1 MLLNSNRPEH
11 QLMPKEYDLEM
22 GKELTR
28 STFVFS
34 EEDLPGF
41 KAKSKAR
48 NDAANAGIP
57 ARFLRP
63 KNEKVE
69 KKPFEKRGRWQP
81 YYRKAI
87 PSPYNPQTA
96 TCAS

>member
-1 MLLNSNRPEH
+1 
-11 QLMPKEYDLEM
+11 MPKEYDLEM
-22 GKELTR
+22 SKELAR
-28 STFVFS
+28 STFVFT

-63 KNEKVE
+63 KADKVE
-69 KKPFEKRGRWQP
+69 KKPFEKGRRWQP

-87 PSPYNPQTA
+87 PS
-96 TCAS
+96 